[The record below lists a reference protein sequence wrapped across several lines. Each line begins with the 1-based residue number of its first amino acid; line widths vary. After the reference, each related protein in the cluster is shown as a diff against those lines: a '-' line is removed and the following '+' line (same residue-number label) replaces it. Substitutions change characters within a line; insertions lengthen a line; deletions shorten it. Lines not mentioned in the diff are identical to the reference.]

1 MQRNVIG
8 ANVVGDLG
16 VVDDDGQRCGRQ
28 QHEEEHLQE
37 FADDVAI
44 DDVRK
49 GDVEPRQD
57 GAIVFFR
64 RSLEQDPE
72 YASSLARLGA
82 AHSALGAYAEAFQ
95 CLDRALQVDPDYGW
109 ACGQRAR
116 VALATGRMSARA
128 KTKSG
133 G

>member
-37 FADDVAI
+37 FADDIAI

-64 RSLEQDPE
+64 RRFDSR
-72 YASSLARLGA
+72 SS
-82 AHSALGAYAEAFQ
+82 SK
-95 CLDRALQVDPDYGW
+95 
-109 ACGQRAR
+109 AC
-116 VALATGRMSARA
+116 
-128 KTKSG
+128 
-133 G
+133 